1 MYELSTFIVLS
12 ACLAYL
18 SRASLRVPRSH
29 GFYRFFAAEF
39 TLALVV
45 LNIDHWFLRPLSFY
59 QLVSWLLLAVS
70 VVLVLSG
77 ASLLKILG
85 KPDSGRKSDVPLAG
99 LEKTTSLV
107 CQGVYRYIRHP
118 LYASGFYGAWGVF
131 FKDPS
136 WPGALLAMGATG
148 FWVAAA
154 RIEEAECIRAFGSPY
169 RDYIRH
175 TKMFVPYLF

>member
-39 TLALVV
+39 TLAQIL
-45 LNIDHWFLRPLSFY
+45 LSLDRWFVQPFSFC
-59 QLVSWLLLAVS
+59 QILSWLLLAVS
-70 VVLVLSG
+70 VVLVLTG
-77 ASLLKILG
+77 LYLLKVIG
-85 KPDSGRKSDVPLAG
+85 KPGGGRSSDVPLAR
-99 LEKTTSLV
+99 LEMTTSLV
-107 CQGVYRYIRHP
+107 SEGVYRYIRHP
-118 LYASGFYGAWGVF
+118 IYASGFYGAWGVF

-136 WPGALLAMGATG
+136 WAGALLAMGATG

-154 RIEEAECIRAFGSPY
+154 RTEEAECIRAFGAPY
-169 RDYIRH
+169 RDYVRH
-175 TKMFVPYLF
+175 TKMFVPYVF